1 MRQAQLILTC
11 SLSGSRDH
19 AKVQALLEQYG
30 LHAHR
35 ETDDDMR
42 AEGIVP
48 VVLECMHS
56 ADIEAHLTARIED
69 AVPGT
74 RVSLIRAILRQA

>member
-1 MRQAQLILTC
+1 VPEAQLILTC
-11 SLSGSRDH
+11 SLCGSRDH

-30 LHAHR
+30 LHAQQ
-35 ETDDDMR
+35 ETEAELR
-42 AEGIVP
+42 AEGSVP
-48 VVLECMHS
+48 VVLERMRT

-74 RVSLIRAILRQA
+74 RVSLMRATLRES

>member
-1 MRQAQLILTC
+1 MAQAQLILTC
-11 SLSGSRDH
+11 SLSGERDH

-30 LHAHR
+30 LHTQQ
-35 ETDDDMR
+35 ETDVEMR

-48 VVLECMHS
+48 VVLECMRS
-56 ADIEAHLTARIED
+56 ADIEAHLIARIED

-74 RVSLIRAILRQA
+74 RVSLMRATLRQS